1 MVCHS
6 YSTDMCRSSSTCLWS
21 SYMVCHLCS
30 AVIHHL
36 CWRYADPV
44 WDLHFIFSGRCHW
57 SSAWSHL
64 WVPQASNTAAAYQ
77 NTAFGNIFYETSGS
91 LLPGGVLLTIPHIR
105 ALKLAFDTTNYWNP
119 HILIL
124 VGALPN
130 HRRDQHSIFSKRK
143 GLTSLSYFKYTVGYF

>member
-1 MVCHS
+1 MPFLFYWHVSKQLYLLMELIHGMSLMFRCH
-6 YSTDMCRSSSTCLWS
+6 TPLM
-21 SYMVCHLCS
+21 
-30 AVIHHL
+30 
-36 CWRYADPV
+36 WRYADPV

-91 LLPGGVLLTIPHIR
+91 LLPGGVLLTIPHIQ